1 MTRRG
6 IITIISGPSGCGKNS
21 IIKAAVEK
29 NPLLSYVTS
38 VTTREIRAGESEG
51 VNYYYKSREEF
62 ARLIQTGEILEWDEF
77 CGNRYGTLKSEISS
91 KIAAGMDLILD
102 LTISGAIAVK
112 KAFPEDA
119 VTVFILPPSIEELE
133 TRLQYRLRETE
144 TQIRERVSNA
154 LSNEIPQIGNFDYVL
169 VNDVLNDTRD
179 QLLAVITAERLK
191 YNTNKQILEE
201 LDLKGET
208 V

>member
-1 MTRRG
+1 M
-6 IITIISGPSGCGKNS
+6 
-21 IIKAAVEK
+21 
-29 NPLLSYVTS
+29 
-38 VTTREIRAGESEG
+38 
-51 VNYYYKSREEF
+51 
-62 ARLIQTGEILEWDEF
+62 
-77 CGNRYGTLKSEISS
+77 
-91 KIAAGMDLILD
+91 
-102 LTISGAIAVK
+102 
-112 KAFPEDA
+112 
-119 VTVFILPPSIEELE
+119 TVFILPPSIEELE

-191 YNTNKQILEE
+191 YNRNKQILEE